1 MILDYLPFAGP
12 IIESRLYLGW
22 VLAFNF
28 ILSGICAF
36 GIHRMLQKH
45 LPRENRFGIFSSI
58 VAVYATTLMLV
69 WAGSKPEPEPP
80 EPPFPPCGP
89 TNAIVIPSARD
100 FDGGHWL
107 LWPSGKFEYK
117 GLIR

>member
-1 MILDYLPFAGP
+1 MITPCILIVTLLLTAAWAFPVRKLLPKEIRASKSAMVFLFLAAWLATAYAG
-12 IIESRLYLGW
+12 
-22 VLAFNF
+22 
-28 ILSGICAF
+28 
-36 GIHRMLQKH
+36 
-45 LPRENRFGIFSSI
+45 
-58 VAVYATTLMLV
+58 T
-69 WAGSKPEPEPP
+69 KPPEPP

-89 TNAIVIPSARD
+89 TNAVVIPSARD